1 MTPMNRSSLALHHDA
16 AGDGDAASRSDIV
29 VFGNGLPGFE
39 ACRGF
44 VLVEAAHGG
53 LQYLTSADG
62 PPATFLVVDPRRI
75 QPGYRCQLSDADR
88 NALRAD
94 EQTPLV
100 WLSLVAVEADGTI
113 SVNLRAPIVINPA
126 TMLGRQVI
134 PYESLYPLRHVLL
147 KGG

>member
-1 MTPMNRSSLALHHDA
+1 MNRASLALPQD
-16 AGDGDAASRSDIV
+16 ASRDAGTASRTDV
-29 VFGNGLPGFE
+29 VAFSNGLPGFE

-44 VLVEAAHGG
+44 VLMATEHGG
-53 LQYLTSADG
+53 LQYLTSVEG

-75 QPGYRCQLSDADR
+75 QAGYRCQLSEADR
-88 NALRAD
+88 NALRAED
-94 EQTPLV
+94 ETALV
-100 WLSLVAVEADGTI
+100 WLSLVAVEPDGTI
-113 SVNLRAPIVINPA
+113 AVNLRAPIVINPS

>member
-1 MTPMNRSSLALHHDA
+1 MTSMNRSSLALTQDA
-16 AGDGDAASRSDIV
+16 GSGPDTSPRTDV
-29 VFGNGLPGFE
+29 VTFGSGLPGFE

-44 VLVEAAHGG
+44 VLMTTEHGG
-53 LQYLTSADG
+53 LQYLTSVEG

-75 QPGYRCQLSDADR
+75 QAGYRCQLSDADR
-88 NALRAD
+88 NALGAD
-94 EQTPLV
+94 DEGALV
-100 WLSLVAVEADGTI
+100 WLSLVAVEPDGTI
-113 SVNLRAPIVINPA
+113 AVNLRAPIVINPS